1 MSFLGN
7 PCGNCFSKDHL
18 LEILALAERNRLPI
32 VADEIY
38 EHFVFPGNEFHSISS
53 LSKNVPI
60 LTCSGLSK
68 RFLVPGIRM
77 GWIIVH
83 DRNGALEEVKQ
94 GLRNVSARILG
105 PNSTVQYALPD
116 ILQNTPQRFF
126 INKMMKIAVSSY
138 ALITIIHKC
147 GQFMSLKC
155 NDNDKSVYNLIK
167 VLRN

>member
-1 MSFLGN
+1 M
-7 PCGNCFSKDHL
+7 
-18 LEILALAERNRLPI
+18 EIIALAERHQLPI

-38 EHFVFPGNEFHSISS
+38 EHFVFPGIEYHPISS
-53 LSKNVPI
+53 LSKNVPV

-83 DRNGALEEVKQ
+83 DRNGVLDEVKQ

-126 INKMMKIAVSSY
+126 VNKMMKISVSMKFFI
-138 ALITIIHKC
+138 LNP
-147 GQFMSLKC
+147 F
-155 NDNDKSVYNLIK
+155 KSSSNLS
-167 VLRN
+167 VQR